1 MKKNFF
7 GKSLAVSGIA
17 AMALLIVSVF
27 TLGHAEGDPAGAER
41 LIKERVPCD
50 QITEDQLEGIGDY
63 LMEQMHPGELH
74 ELMDERMGGEGS
86 DTLHKAHV
94 RMAESLYCGKSSFGT
109 GFSGMM
115 NGGMMGM
122 MNMMSGGMMGGMG
135 GMGMMNMMGGGMM
148 GQTGNGYGMMSSGS
162 GSGMFGKNNE
172 EVGTMMGFGY
182 GMTGGSV
189 LGWSLY
195 SLLYTAII
203 AFVFG
208 IMFWWT
214 YKLIVKP
221 RK

>member
-1 MKKNFF
+1 MQRNALEEKSMKKGFV
-7 GKSLAVSGIA
+7 GKGFAIAGIFAAVMLLASA
-17 AMALLIVSVF
+17 F
-27 TLGHAEGDPAGAER
+27 TLGHGEEDSAEAER
-41 LIKERVPCD
+41 LVKERVPCD
-50 QITEDQLEGIGDY
+50 QLTEDQLEGIGDY

-86 DTLHKAHV
+86 DTLHQAHV
-94 RMAESLYCGKSSFGT
+94 RMAEHLYCGKSSSGT
-109 GFSGMM
+109 GMIGMM
-115 NGGMMGM
+115 NGGMMGGGGMMGM
-122 MNMMSGGMMGGMG
+122 MNMMSGGMMS
-135 GMGMMNMMGGGMM
+135 
-148 GQTGNGYGMMSSGS
+148 QTGNGYGMMSSG
-162 GSGMFGKNNE
+162 MFGSNNK

-195 SLLYTAII
+195 SLIYTALI

-221 RK
+221 KK